1 MSRKAV
7 AAIDITN
14 GTENADNSLKVLIAL
29 QTNYMIPTVEQ
40 ILNDDRP
47 KPDALKTTS
56 VEICHLL
63 YTNDLT
69 VSQRNKLVLM
79 CNAPNSFPASVI
91 NVEKLSQIMHDISQT
106 RSYSRRNVQCAWERS
121 VHILKCMEKY
131 NALCHYVITAS
142 CNGSGEP
149 IVLWNLPYE
158 STSKT
163 SNDAIESFREAAA
176 HLLIRLVNWDIY
188 FDNNTKLV

>member
-1 MSRKAV
+1 MAHKAR

-14 GTENADNSLKVLIAL
+14 DIENSDQSFKVLIAL

-56 VEICHLL
+56 VEIVHLL

-79 CNAPNSFPASVI
+79 CNAPDSFPESVI

-131 NALCHYVITAS
+131 NALCSYVITAS
-142 CNGSGEP
+142 CNGRGEP
-149 IVLWNLPYE
+149 IVLWDLPYE

-163 SNDAIESFREAAA
+163 SEHAIESFRQAAA
-176 HLLIRLVNWDIY
+176 HLLIRLGNWDIY
-188 FDNNTKLV
+188 FDYNTKLI